1 MTHSYVWRDSFECV
15 TWLVQIYGTTHSI
28 GWHDSL
34 VYATRLIHPC
44 DVTHLFG
51 WRDSSIRVTRPIH
64 LCDMSHARVWNES
77 SILVTLLVLI
87 ALSICW
93 HWHAWHDSS
102 VYVTWLV
109 LIEPSISVVMCVMTH
124 LHVLAACL
132 ICLIHMCKIIR
143 PNCALNPPLIMCT
156 CIECACVL
164 VCICKH
170 VLGCVYRT
178 MTFSCVYIHVC
189 TLYVCVYIRILVRI
203 CIYSRAPALSF
214 SLAHFP
220 LSHTRARSLYRLQ
233 VKAFMSS
240 KGKPSTSCPE
250 RLIQVYTPTHTHT
263 HPRTWTNT
271 HTHTHTCRAK
281 ASPLLFVLNAGY
293 RYTQT
298 HTHTRTNPCT

>member
-1 MTHSYVWRDSFECV
+1 MNYSYV
-15 TWLVQIYGTTHSI
+15 
-28 GWHDSL
+28 
-34 VYATRLIHPC
+34 
-44 DVTHLFG
+44 
-51 WRDSSIRVTRPIH
+51 
-64 LCDMSHARVWNES
+64 
-77 SILVTLLVLI
+77 
-87 ALSICW
+87 
-93 HWHAWHDSS
+93 WHDSS

-124 LHVLAACL
+124 LYVLASCL
-132 ICLIHMCKIIR
+132 ICLIHMCNIIR

-170 VLGCVYRT
+170 MLGCVYRT

-263 HPRTWTNT
+263 HPRKWTNT

-281 ASPLLFVLNAGY
+281 ASPLLSVLNAGY